1 MIDSIKIN
9 ATLPTVQEVAK
20 AVLPE
25 AATKAAEPLAEEPKI
40 KVIPA
45 DGKYRIMAI
54 FELEAN
60 SEAEAVEMAKDLF
73 DIMGYQ
79 AEIKAA

>member
-1 MIDSIKIN
+1 MIDDI
-9 ATLPTVQEVAK
+9 
-20 AVLPE
+20 
-25 AATKAAEPLAEEPKI
+25 KI

-54 FELEAN
+54 FELEASN
-60 SEAEAVEMAKDLF
+60 EAEAVEMAKDLF
-73 DIMGYQ
+73 GIMGYQ

>member
-9 ATLPTVQEVAK
+9 ATLPTFQGNF
-20 AVLPE
+20 
-25 AATKAAEPLAEEPKI
+25 EEPKI
-40 KVIPA
+40 KVIPV
-45 DGKYRIMAI
+45 DGKYKIMAI

-60 SEAEAVEMAKDLF
+60 SEAEALEMAKDLF
-73 DIMGYQ
+73 GIMGYQ